1 MSRALVAR
9 APTRIDFGGGW
20 TDVPPYPVEQ
30 GGAVCNI
37 AITRYATA
45 TAALGADVGVTVGV
59 AGRSGDAVEHPL
71 VEAALRR
78 SALRGARASVTNDF
92 PIGAGLGGSSAAGVA
107 LAGALAALAGET
119 IDRAGLAERSRATEC
134 EELGIAGGFQ
144 DHYAAAYG
152 GALLLT
158 FTDCVGV
165 EQIALTPAIR
175 EAFAAR
181 ALLIHTGESRVS
193 GSMIQAVLDAY
204 RAGDARV
211 CGALARMK
219 ALAPAMAAS
228 LRRGDLDALGAQLGE
243 HWAHQRALHPAIST
257 ARIDSIMQAAARA
270 GATGGKALGASGGG
284 CVIVMAASGREHELA
299 TALAP
304 LGERLTFG
312 VDERGVGIMA
322 ALPDE
327 EIGA

>member
-9 APTRIDFGGGW
+9 APTRLDFGGGW

-30 GGAVCNI
+30 GGAVCSI

-45 TAALGADVGVTVGV
+45 TAALGVHARVADR
-59 AGRSGDAVEHPL
+59 ARAAVDHPL

-78 SALRGARASVTNDF
+78 AALRGAHASLANDF
-92 PIGAGLGGSSAAGVA
+92 PVGAGLGGSSAAGVA

-165 EQIALTPAIR
+165 EQIALTPAICD
-175 EAFAAR
+175 AFSAR

-193 GSMIQAVLDAY
+193 GTMVHAVLDAY
-204 RAGDARV
+204 RDGDARA

-219 ALAPAMAAS
+219 ALAPAMAV
-228 LRRGDLDALGAQLGE
+228 
-243 HWAHQRALHPAIST
+243 IST
-257 ARIDSIMQAAARA
+257 HSARRSASTGCISARSTPPSRPLASTRSCTRPIAPARSAARHWVPRA
-270 GATGGKALGASGGG
+270 
-284 CVIVMAASGREHELA
+284 VAAWS
-299 TALAP
+299 
-304 LGERLTFG
+304 
-312 VDERGVGIMA
+312 
-322 ALPDE
+322 
-327 EIGA
+327 